1 MAVMS
6 SLRDKTHI
14 ILYTLLA
21 AFLALIVFE
30 WGMNFSGF
38 TGKTNQAGKIN
49 GKAIPFAQYDEVYKE
64 YTENYRRSNPGA
76 ELTSETELGLQEQAW
91 NTIVDQTLL
100 EEQFVKFGIGLQDQ
114 EVVEALDS
122 PNPPLV
128 IRQNFSDPATGA
140 VDRKK
145 LESARRDPQ
154 N

>member
-38 TGKTNQAGKIN
+38 TGKANQAGKIN
-49 GKAIPFAQYDEVYKE
+49 GKSIPFSQYDEVYKE
-64 YTENYRRSNPGA
+64 YTENYRRNNPGA
-76 ELTSETELGLQEQAW
+76 EVTSETELGLQEQAW
-91 NTIVDQTLL
+91 NTVVDQTLL

-122 PNPPLV
+122 PTPPLV
-128 IRQNFSDPATGA
+128 IRQNFSDPATGSELF
-140 VDRKK
+140 KP
-145 LESARRDPQ
+145 SIM
-154 N
+154 